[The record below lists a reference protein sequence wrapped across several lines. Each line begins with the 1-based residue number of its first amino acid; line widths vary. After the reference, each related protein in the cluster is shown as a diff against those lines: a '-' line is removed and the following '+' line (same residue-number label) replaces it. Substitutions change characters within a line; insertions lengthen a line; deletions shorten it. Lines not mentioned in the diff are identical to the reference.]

1 MRNLLL
7 WAICLAGFHSSVSWC
22 KEGSRRSRG
31 DDDDITPLT
40 FKNPA
45 NTTVC
50 SETTFEWSTL
60 TDLGSMSLTV
70 ANSDRISKLATISM
84 SVHSFSW
91 NPVTVPEGWY
101 ILQASPSTTTTVV
114 NSSAFFVDGGSD
126 WACIA
131 DGTVPSFFAT
141 AVPTLGTDPSSLVKI
156 IAPVVG
162 TAAGIAFAFIVVSTA
177 YFHPHWWRRS
187 LPSRRRRSYVLH

>member
-1 MRNLLL
+1 MRNMLL
-7 WAICLAGFHSSVSWC
+7 WAICLAGFHSGVSWC
-22 KEGSRRSRG
+22 KEGSHRSRE
-31 DDDDITPLT
+31 DDDIIPLI

-50 SETTFEWSTL
+50 SETTFEWSTS

-70 ANSDRISKLATISM
+70 ASSDRISKLATISM

-101 ILQASPSTTTTVV
+101 VLQASLSTTTAIV

-131 DGTVPSFFAT
+131 DGSVPSFFAT
-141 AVPTLGTDPSSLVKI
+141 AVPTLETDPSSLVKI
-156 IAPVVG
+156 IAPIVG